1 MYRDATVWF
10 TPPKSLPTFDERL
23 QLTADEVRHE
33 RARQLAILLGVPTR
47 VRGTKVEVLLGDV
60 WAEQRDPLS

>member
-1 MYRDATVWF
+1 MYREANMWY
-10 TPPKSLPTFDERL
+10 TPPKAMPQIDERL

-33 RARQLAILLGVPTR
+33 RARQLAVLLGVPTR
-47 VRGTKVEVLLGDV
+47 VRGTKVEVLFGDR